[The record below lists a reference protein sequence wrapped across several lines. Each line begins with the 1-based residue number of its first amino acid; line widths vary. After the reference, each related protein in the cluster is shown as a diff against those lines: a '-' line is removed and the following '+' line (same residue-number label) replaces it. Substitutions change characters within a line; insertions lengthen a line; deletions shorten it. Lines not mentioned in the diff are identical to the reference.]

1 MTFSSAG
8 HTDIRTYLKNNW
20 NWIAVLDD
28 GGAEQLRWNI
38 LNNANVTITSD
49 ETNNPLTVEL
59 EVTGADVSG
68 TLPVTLSSTG
78 AYKGS
83 GTTTSMGSD
92 TMTDATL
99 EADGDTVTITHDYQH
114 PPQ

>member
-1 MTFSSAG
+1 MTFTSSG

-20 NWIAVLDD
+20 NWIAVVDD
-28 GGAEQLRWNI
+28 TGTEQLRWDV
-38 LNNANVTITSD
+38 LNNGNATITSD

-68 TLPVTLSSTG
+68 SLPVTLTTTE

-83 GTTTSMGSD
+83 GTSSSMGSD

-99 EADGDTVTITHDYQH
+99 EADGDTVAVTHEYQH